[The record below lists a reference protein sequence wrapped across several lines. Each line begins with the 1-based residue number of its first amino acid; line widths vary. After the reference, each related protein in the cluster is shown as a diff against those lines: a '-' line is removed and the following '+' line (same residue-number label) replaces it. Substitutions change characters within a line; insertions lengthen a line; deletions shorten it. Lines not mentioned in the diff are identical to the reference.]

1 LALVL
6 AGALAAEHRL
16 YHQKQNR
23 ENIMA
28 GKIDARLAELGIE
41 LPEAAVPVANYVA
54 YAISGNIV
62 HVAGQLP
69 MENGAVKYVGIV
81 GDEVSVDDGVVAAHL
96 CALNIIAQV
105 KAACGGDLDRVVR
118 VLKLNGFVNA
128 PAGFA
133 DQPAVING
141 ASNLMVE
148 VFGDAGKH
156 ARSAVGMGSLP
167 FNASVEI
174 DAIVEIN

>member
-1 LALVL
+1 
-6 AGALAAEHRL
+6 
-16 YHQKQNR
+16 
-23 ENIMA
+23 MA

-41 LPEAAVPVANYVA
+41 VPEAVAPVANYVA
-54 YAISGNIV
+54 YVVSGNIV

-69 MENGAVKYVGIV
+69 IAGGEMKYVGKV
-81 GDEVSVDDGVVAAHL
+81 GDSVSIEDGAAAAQL

-118 VLKLNGFVNA
+118 ILKLNGFVNA
-128 PAGFA
+128 PADFG

-141 ASNLMVE
+141 ASNLMVD
-148 VFGDAGKH
+148 VFGDAGMH

-167 FNASVEI
+167 FNAAVEI
-174 DAIVEIN
+174 DALVEIN